1 MTWNAWIY
9 ALGEFKEL
17 SPTAHW
23 QSRDLLILTLMR
35 LSTRFAKIATASFE
49 GQSEIAWQKNF

>member
-9 ALGEFKEL
+9 ALGEFREL
-17 SPTAHW
+17 SPTA
-23 QSRDLLILTLMR
+23 QPRDRLILTLTR